1 MEKITDGRKYM
12 ERMSECRRRIRLLKE
27 AIERERT
34 LAEGV
39 GAIRYDKENVQTP
52 VIQDRMTDIVAR
64 IIEKTNELEEE
75 IKKLQEYEKESREI
89 LLLLPE
95 AYERTLCLH
104 YLENKNWAEVAVAMN
119 YDDKYIY
126 IMRNKAL
133 AELTE
138 KLKTTDQNK
147 RKAKTKVLK

>member
-1 MEKITDGRKYM
+1 M

-147 RKAKTKVLK
+147 RKAKSKVLK